1 MKFTKRFGALAL
13 ALALFLSALTG
24 CGGGGSSS
32 GGAASSSG
40 TGGSSSGSSSGSGQ
54 IEPMDLSQVTDP
66 VEAVCGLA
74 RDTVVANVGQAQVTA
89 DELLYWMVNGVNLN
103 LSQSGGVELPWDL
116 ELEGGGTLSDSFK
129 ESALEVAA
137 FYALLPQK
145 AQAEGITE
153 ISQETQDQLAQ
164 LRDSYLGKL
173 GSEKMVDYYFLAGG
187 MADWNTFTALNHK
200 ADLLTQLQKAYFGE
214 GSEGYPTD
222 AEVLAFAQDE
232 LGAFRVKHIL
242 LMTMD
247 QATREPL
254 DEAAAAEKKTLAED
268 LLAQLRESADPIA
281 LFDQLMNQYSEDGGL
296 ATNPD
301 GYVFDSTASLVGGFR
316 EATLALEVGQ
326 ISDLVE
332 TDYGYHIMLRLPLDP
347 ADYREKAVAW
357 RMQEKSDLWLEE
369 AGVETT
375 QAYDQLDLA
384 QIWPQYQALQKAA
397 YEQVNNVLGN

>member
-13 ALALFLSALTG
+13 ALALSLSALTG

-40 TGGSSSGSSSGSGQ
+40 TGSSSSGSSSGSGQ

-200 ADLLTQLQKAYFGE
+200 ADLLTQLQKVYFGE

-347 ADYREKAVAW
+347 ADYRSQFISQQMDVRAGQWKEDHAVEKTELYDKVDPAAFWDKCLSLQAAV
-357 RMQEKSDLWLEE
+357 
-369 AGVETT
+369 
-375 QAYDQLDLA
+375 QAELTA
-384 QIWPQYQALQKAA
+384 K
-397 YEQVNNVLGN
+397 NNG

>member
-13 ALALFLSALTG
+13 ALALSLSALTG

-200 ADLLTQLQKAYFGE
+200 ADLLTQLQQAYFGE

-347 ADYREKAVAW
+347 ADYRSQFISQQMDVRAGQWKEDHAVEKTELYDKVDPAAFWDKCLSLQAAV
-357 RMQEKSDLWLEE
+357 
-369 AGVETT
+369 
-375 QAYDQLDLA
+375 QAELTA
-384 QIWPQYQALQKAA
+384 K
-397 YEQVNNVLGN
+397 NNG

>member
-13 ALALFLSALTG
+13 ALALSLSALTG

-200 ADLLTQLQKAYFGE
+200 ADLLTQLQQAYFGE

-268 LLAQLRESADPIA
+268 LLAQLRECADPIA

-375 QAYDQLDLA
+375 QAYDQLNLA

>member
-13 ALALFLSALTG
+13 ALALSLSALTG

-200 ADLLTQLQKAYFGE
+200 ADLLTQLQQAYFGE

-375 QAYDQLDLA
+375 QAYDQLNLA

>member
-1 MKFTKRFGALAL
+1 MKFTKRFGALAR
-13 ALALFLSALTG
+13 ALALSLSALTG

-200 ADLLTQLQKAYFGE
+200 ADLLTQLQQAYFGE
-214 GSEGYPTD
+214 GLFPPRKKMGLDLKWIKTHKGLPVSLAPSNFDAKSTLRSREGIKMDETQM
-222 AEVLAFAQDE
+222 AF
-232 LGAFRVKHIL
+232 F
-242 LMTMD
+242 
-247 QATREPL
+247 
-254 DEAAAAEKKTLAED
+254 
-268 LLAQLRESADPIA
+268 RESM
-281 LFDQLMNQYSEDGGL
+281 LVKEEDEQ
-296 ATNPD
+296 NIMR
-301 GYVFDSTASLVGGFR
+301 VR
-316 EATLALEVGQ
+316 EASDPYALEVLNHVY
-326 ISDLVE
+326 DDTNTLVE
-332 TDYGYHIMLRLPLDP
+332 GARV
-347 ADYREKAVAW
+347 VAERM
-357 RMQEKSDLWLEE
+357 RMQLLAPVDDGSPRINIE
-369 AGVETT
+369 ANGV
-375 QAYDQLDLA
+375 QYSYNYDA
-384 QIWPQYQALQKAA
+384 GGTYQS
-397 YEQVNNVLGN
+397 GH

>member
-1 MKFTKRFGALAL
+1 MKKTKRLLGLTLAL
-13 ALALFLSALTG
+13 ATALTALSS
-24 CGGGGSSS
+24 CGGKNVDFTAGSLPDGSLPDGSSS
-32 GGAASSSG
+32 ADAS
-40 TGGSSSGSSSGSGQ
+40 Q
-54 IEPMDLSQVTDP
+54 ITPMDLSQVTDP

-200 ADLLTQLQKAYFGE
+200 ADLLTQLQQAYFGE

-375 QAYDQLDLA
+375 QAYDQLNLA